1 MVGSIHKIVLVDFVE
16 TTLIRQVS
24 QVKVRRIK

>member
-1 MVGSIHKIVLVDFVE
+1 MVGSVHKIVLVDFVE
-16 TTLIRQVS
+16 TKLIRQVS